1 MFKIK
6 KTPRCEKRKWFYI
19 MMKFFQRLGKALMLP
34 VACLPVCG
42 ILMGIGYILAPAA
55 MAGEVQGFTAG
66 GLSYSIGLF
75 LIKAGGALID
85 NFPNG
90 SMLAEAKPHYE
101 YVEGWHCDISGCRS
115 FDELPKA
122 ARAYVEMIEKAVGCP
137 IKYVS
142 VGAGRDEY
150 IER

>member
-1 MFKIK
+1 
-6 KTPRCEKRKWFYI
+6 
-19 MMKFFQRLGKALMLP
+19 MMKFFQKLGKSLMLP

-85 NFPNG
+85 NMSWLVWLRITMVLQVLQVWYP
-90 SMLAEAKPHYE
+90 
-101 YVEGWHCDISGCRS
+101 CT
-115 FDELPKA
+115 
-122 ARAYVEMIEKAVGCP
+122 
-137 IKYVS
+137 
-142 VGAGRDEY
+142 
-150 IER
+150 

>member
-1 MFKIK
+1 MVQIK
-6 KTPRCEKRKWFYI
+6 KTPRGEKKKGFYI

-85 NFPNG
+85 NMSWLFAIG
-90 SMLAEAKPHYE
+90 
-101 YVEGWHCDISGCRS
+101 V
-115 FDELPKA
+115 
-122 ARAYVEMIEKAVGCP
+122 AVRH
-137 IKYVS
+137 
-142 VGAGRDEY
+142 GR
-150 IER
+150 

>member
-1 MFKIK
+1 
-6 KTPRCEKRKWFYI
+6 
-19 MMKFFQRLGKALMLP
+19 MMKFFQKLGKSLMLP

-85 NFPNG
+85 NMSWLF
-90 SMLAEAKPHYE
+90 
-101 YVEGWHCDISGCRS
+101 
-115 FDELPKA
+115 
-122 ARAYVEMIEKAVGCP
+122 AVGVGVGMADDSDGTAGLAGL
-137 IKYVS
+137 VS
-142 VGAGRDEY
+142 MMLSRLVDTFFSRTSWTMLLYAENHS
-150 IER
+150 ISVA

>member
-1 MFKIK
+1 
-6 KTPRCEKRKWFYI
+6 

-66 GLSYSIGLF
+66 GLGYSIGLF

-85 NFPNG
+85 NMSWLFAIG
-90 SMLAEAKPHYE
+90 
-101 YVEGWHCDISGCRS
+101 V
-115 FDELPKA
+115 
-122 ARAYVEMIEKAVGCP
+122 AVGMADDADGTAGLAGL
-137 IKYVS
+137 VS
-142 VGAGRDEY
+142 MY
-150 IER
+150 T

>member
-1 MFKIK
+1 
-6 KTPRCEKRKWFYI
+6 
-19 MMKFFQRLGKALMLP
+19 MMKFFQKLGKSLMLP

-85 NFPNG
+85 NMSWLF
-90 SMLAEAKPHYE
+90 
-101 YVEGWHCDISGCRS
+101 
-115 FDELPKA
+115 
-122 ARAYVEMIEKAVGCP
+122 AVG
-137 IKYVS
+137 VA
-142 VGAGRDEY
+142 VGMAQDNDGTQVLQVWY
-150 IER
+150 PCT

>member
-1 MFKIK
+1 MSAGI
-6 KTPRCEKRKWFYI
+6 KRKGFLV
-19 MMKFFQRLGKALMLP
+19 MMKFFQKLGKSLMLP

-85 NFPNG
+85 NMSWLF
-90 SMLAEAKPHYE
+90 
-101 YVEGWHCDISGCRS
+101 
-115 FDELPKA
+115 
-122 ARAYVEMIEKAVGCP
+122 AVGVGVGMADDSDGTAGLAGL
-137 IKYVS
+137 VS
-142 VGAGRDEY
+142 SLRAMGAL
-150 IER
+150 